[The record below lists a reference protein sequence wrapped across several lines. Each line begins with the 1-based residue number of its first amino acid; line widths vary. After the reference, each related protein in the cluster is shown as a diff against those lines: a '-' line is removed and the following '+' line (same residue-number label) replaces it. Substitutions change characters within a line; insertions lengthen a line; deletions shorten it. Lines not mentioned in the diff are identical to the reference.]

1 MAKARDIMTSGIAHL
16 KVQDTASQAARCLAD
31 TGVGAVPVCDADGR
45 VTGMITDRDLVLKVL
60 AEGKDPS
67 DVTLDQL
74 ADQREVVTIGA
85 DDDVEEAI
93 ATMAQHQVRR
103 LPVIDGRTVVGMLSQ
118 ADVAVHC
125 TPEQA
130 GRLVGAI
137 SEAP

>member
-1 MAKARDIMTSGIAHL
+1 MAKARDIMTSGIQHL
-16 KVQDTASQAARCLAD
+16 NLDDTATAAARCLAE

-45 VTGMITDRDLVLKVL
+45 LTAMVTDRDLVLRVL
-60 AEGKDPS
+60 AEGKDPGEI
-67 DVTLDQL
+67 TLGQL
-74 ADQREVVTIGA
+74 ADQVEVVTIGA

-93 ATMAQHQVRR
+93 ATMAEHGVRR
-103 LPVIDGRTVVGMLSQ
+103 LPVVDGHSVVGMLSQ

-125 TPEQA
+125 SPEQA